1 MCPQCYNFHYSQ
13 PLTGLS
19 LAINFSF
26 VLIVLIIVIV
36 YPGRLNN
43 EKLRTISSS
52 IIYPLYFGKLSLVII
67 YPGILQMLAAV
78 DLEVR
83 TH

>member
-19 LAINFSF
+19 LVINFSF
-26 VLIVLIIVIV
+26 VLIVLIFVIV
-36 YPGRLNN
+36 YPDRQAKNYIFFNN
-43 EKLRTISSS
+43 IPF
-52 IIYPLYFGKLSLVII
+52 PLYFGKLSLVII